1 METLNWVL
9 ILKSYEIVELK
20 AYIYLNIRMRRLPQN
35 YLPTFIYLYPQKQ
48 TNVTHCSRASSIR
61 PTFAELCWPLW
72 LKFCRFIEVSGF
84 LFARKWQ
91 TFFAILS
98 VFT

>member
-20 AYIYLNIRMRRLPQN
+20 AYIYFNIRTRRLPQQ

-48 TNVTHCSRASSIR
+48 TNVTHCSRPHPFGQHLLSCVGRFGSS
-61 PTFAELCWPLW
+61 FVDS
-72 LKFCRFIEVSGF
+72 LK
-84 LFARKWQ
+84 
-91 TFFAILS
+91 
-98 VFT
+98 

>member
-35 YLPTFIYLYPQKQ
+35 YLPTFIRKSKQ
-48 TNVTHCSRASSIR
+48 M
-61 PTFAELCWPLW
+61 
-72 LKFCRFIEVSGF
+72 
-84 LFARKWQ
+84 
-91 TFFAILS
+91 
-98 VFT
+98 